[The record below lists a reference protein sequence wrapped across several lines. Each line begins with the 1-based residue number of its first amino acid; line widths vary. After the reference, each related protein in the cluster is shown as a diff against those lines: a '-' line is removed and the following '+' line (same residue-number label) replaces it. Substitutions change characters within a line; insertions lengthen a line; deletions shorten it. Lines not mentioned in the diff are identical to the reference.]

1 MSFTDEELIPMVYL
15 VAAYLVFWGL
25 TFFYVL
31 YLARRQRAL
40 EERMARLRARLNPE
54 LREEHDEP
62 R

>member
-1 MSFTDEELIPMVYL
+1 MVYL

>member
-1 MSFTDEELIPMVYL
+1 MVYL

-54 LREEHDEP
+54 LREEHDEL